1 MNKYE
6 KAAEALKARGHN
18 AWIYED
24 KGETIVY
31 LDAWNQDLC
40 DTDTFRLHDDEITWW
55 AEEHET
61 FVTD

>member
-6 KAAEALKARGHN
+6 KAVEALKARGHN
-18 AWIYED
+18 AWIFED
-24 KGETIVY
+24 KGDTIVY

-55 AEEHET
+55 G
-61 FVTD
+61 